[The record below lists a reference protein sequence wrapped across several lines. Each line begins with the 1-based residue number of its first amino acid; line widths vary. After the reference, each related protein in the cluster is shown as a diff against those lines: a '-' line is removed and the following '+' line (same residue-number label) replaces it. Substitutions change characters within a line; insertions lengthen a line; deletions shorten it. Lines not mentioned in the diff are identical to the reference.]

1 MKEWDAGQY
10 LRFKQER
17 TQPAIDL
24 AARIPLTGHLRIL
37 DAGCGP
43 GNSTRV
49 LAQQFPQ
56 ADILGVDSSPEMI
69 CRAQQDH
76 PDLRFALGDIGSNH
90 RCS

>member
-37 DAGCGP
+37 DAG
-43 GNSTRV
+43 
-49 LAQQFPQ
+49 
-56 ADILGVDSSPEMI
+56 ADRGTAPAFWHSGFRRRIFSAWI
-69 CRAQQDH
+69 R
-76 PDLRFALGDIGSNH
+76 R
-90 RCS
+90 RR